1 VLRVLGTIAISS
13 AILAASASGA
23 AAQTGGRVYAG
34 AAIGSYRVSADAVSG
49 TSAAASLVGGI
60 AVAPWCDIEVDVAL
74 PTSPFTRTYGGDA
87 LSMSFAP
94 AGSSRE
100 EIERFGIWLRY
111 DQRRDVTASIS
122 TVAVFHPSS
131 GRLKPGFILG
141 VTNQRLRERTDY
153 TPTRVGPLV
162 DPSHPFAS
170 PHAETSAHTE
180 GALTVGANLT
190 IALNRHLSV
199 VPDLRYDYG
208 SIGDEINNA
217 LRTSVRVLWRF

>member
-1 VLRVLGTIAISS
+1 MLRVLGIIASAS
-13 AILAASASGA
+13 AILCASARDG
-23 AAQTGGRVYAG
+23 AAQTRSRFYAG
-34 AAIGSYRVSADAVSG
+34 TAIGSYRVSADAVSG
-49 TSAAASLVGGI
+49 TSAAASVIGGI

-74 PTSPFTRTYGGDA
+74 PTSPFTRTYGGDT

-94 AGSSRE
+94 PGSSRE
-100 EIERFGIWLRY
+100 EIERSGIWLRY
-111 DQRRDVTASIS
+111 DHRRDVTASIS

-131 GRLKPGFILG
+131 GRLQPGFIVG

-162 DPSHPFAS
+162 DPSQPYAS
-170 PHAETSAHTE
+170 PHAETASRTE
-180 GALTVGANLT
+180 GALTVGANLA

-199 VPDLRYDYG
+199 VPDVRYDYG

-217 LRTSVRVLWRF
+217 LRTSVRVVWRF

>member
-1 VLRVLGTIAISS
+1 VLRVLGIIAISS
-13 AILAASASGA
+13 AILGASARGA
-23 AAQTGGRVYAG
+23 AAQTGGRFYAG
-34 AAIGSYRVSADAVSG
+34 TAIGSYHVSADASSG
-49 TSAAASLVGGI
+49 TSAAASVVGGF

-94 AGSSRE
+94 SGSSRE
-100 EIERFGIWLRY
+100 EIEKFGIWLRY

-122 TVAVFHPSS
+122 TVAIFHPST
-131 GRLKPGFILG
+131 GRVKPGFIVG
-141 VTNQRLRERTDY
+141 ITNQRLRDRTDY
-153 TPTRVGPLV
+153 TPTKVGPLV
-162 DPSHPFAS
+162 DPSHLFAS
-170 PHAETSAHTE
+170 PHAETSSHTE
-180 GALTVGANLT
+180 GALTVGGNLT

-217 LRTSVRVLWRF
+217 LRTSVRLLWRF